1 MNSRKH
7 TAWILAALVVTMIS
21 VTGADANDSQPTV
34 AEQIGGQIFID
45 TWGLVCPGD
54 PQKAARY
61 ARKAASVSHDG
72 DGIYGGQ
79 FVGGDIKP
87 CGSQEEPVDVDIAAL
102 L

>member
-1 MNSRKH
+1 M
-7 TAWILAALVVTMIS
+7 
-21 VTGADANDSQPTV
+21 

-54 PQKAARY
+54 PEKAARY

-72 DGIYGGQ
+72 NGIYGGM
-79 FVGGDIKP
+79 FVAGIEAAAFVDKDATSLLDIGLSLIP
-87 CGSQEEPVDVDIAAL
+87 PDSTLCPGRARCGQVEPDLHQLARL